1 MKYFLIPLLLLGL
14 FGLAFATEPKIIIM
28 EQYMP
33 EVELLPDAQ
42 IKFGE
47 IFTIHVW
54 LPTYENKPDSLG
66 YIVDVLDKEGNQIDS
81 SLWSAKED
89 FIYEFDTTH
98 PLHNI
103 TYSGIYFIKLE
114 RTYEMQRTGV
124 KLKPLE
130 FEIIKHT
137 CRADLFLAFRAD
149 DSRTACVKPYTL
161 DKLIQRG
168 WAKPHT
174 DMDSLSVKP
183 IKDAKIKHCPEGSR
197 LIQGGYYVTDDSTLT
212 VSQKRFD
219 YNGWM
224 VEFSNPEEYKQDS
237 YVFVDCVS
245 GTLQPEPTRTPPPE
259 PEPMKLSEL
268 GKLTTIS
275 EYNIKTSV
283 GNVSMPTYLP
293 PEIRI
298 ESERLQGDVTT
309 FFCLPNSIQSN
320 DDLTLAQI
328 QKQGLVIQI
337 TRNYDNNDWKKTVE
351 FLVEEAPEVR
361 SKSTFKGLDILLVHS
376 KEFNEYHAITSVD
389 NIKIEIFS
397 EKFDD
402 LQLEKVL
409 KSMFN
414 A

>member
-1 MKYFLIPLLLLGL
+1 MK
-14 FGLAFATEPKIIIM
+14 TIIIIAIII
-28 EQYMP
+28 
-33 EVELLPDAQ
+33 VSTLSAV
-42 IKFGE
+42 F
-47 IFTIHVW
+47 IF
-54 LPTYENKPDSLG
+54 
-66 YIVDVLDKEGNQIDS
+66 
-81 SLWSAKED
+81 SAIPSDIWKD
-89 FIYEFDTTH
+89 
-98 PLHNI
+98 
-103 TYSGIYFIKLE
+103 
-114 RTYEMQRTGV
+114 QRTDFTGV
-124 KLKPLE
+124 SP
-130 FEIIKHT
+130 
-137 CRADLFLAFRAD
+137 
-149 DSRTACVKPYTL
+149 
-161 DKLIQRG
+161 
-168 WAKPHT
+168 
-174 DMDSLSVKP
+174 
-183 IKDAKIKHCPEGSR
+183 
-197 LIQGGYYVTDDSTLT
+197 
-212 VSQKRFD
+212 
-219 YNGWM
+219 
-224 VEFSNPEEYKQDS
+224 PEELDEKI
-237 YVFVDCVS
+237 DCLSKGGVWDYTS
-245 GTLQPEPTRTPPPE
+245 CNFEEPEQTPPPE

-298 ESERLQGDVTT
+298 ESERLQGDITT

-351 FLVEEAPEVR
+351 FLVEEAPEIR